1 MRHQGQLRRHRT
13 VPHQFLAGQP
23 VCLRPQRRLPG
34 FGRHVEL
41 SRIAGGVPPTAYP
54 RRAVQRELHLVAL
67 ARDQRAK
74 RDSGSG
80 QQHLLHAAPAEP
92 TICRSARDNDSS
104 TMVGSSTACSAA
116 WTLGTILVI
125 QSGSPSQI
133 GNLTNPASDG
143 YNTVNNNDAGVYFN
157 GVTARQLQSAV
168 GVFHTGNPWVLT
180 VNPNLIAPSGTAAS
194 SLTPA
199 NIPGVWGYRPY
210 LYGPHWFN
218 DDLSLNKIVPIREH
232 VHATFQAEFLNV
244 NNHPR
249 FNLGTLSVRST
260 AFGQQTATAAGSTPS
275 AARRIELR
283 ANIGIVQARCRT
295 VFLSTLK

>member
-1 MRHQGQLRRHRT
+1 
-13 VPHQFLAGQP
+13 
-23 VCLRPQRRLPG
+23 
-34 FGRHVEL
+34 
-41 SRIAGGVPPTAYP
+41 
-54 RRAVQRELHLVAL
+54 
-67 ARDQRAK
+67 
-74 RDSGSG
+74 
-80 QQHLLHAAPAEP
+80 
-92 TICRSARDNDSS
+92 
-104 TMVGSSTACSAA
+104 MVGSSTACSAA

-157 GVTARQLQSAV
+157 GITARQLQSAV

-180 VNPNLIAPSGTAAS
+180 VNPNLIVPSGTAAP

-244 NNHPR
+244 TNQPT

-275 AARRIELR
+275 VARRIELR

-295 VFLSTLK
+295 VFLSTMKCGNMHGLDRITRNTAVKGFFGVFTISGFSALCVKDVHQFAGGRLVQREGRSTRHFSGSPNLTSRI